1 MTRRTAI
8 VGLVTLAAGA
18 ACGVK
23 AAGPPHI
30 EVDRTPCAHCGML
43 VSEPT
48 FAAAFRRDAF
58 DARIF
63 DDIQCLLNAAVDEA
77 DPERLRF
84 WFHDAATAAWID
96 PTEAVFVRS
105 ARLRTPMGGGLVAFS
120 GMAAAR
126 RGAQQHQGQVVG
138 TLDDLLT
145 SAAPALR
152 KEKGL

>member
-8 VGLVTLAAGA
+8 VGLATLAAGT

-23 AAGPPHI
+23 ADGPPHI

-48 FAAAFRRDAF
+48 FAAACRRDGF

-63 DDIQCLLNAAVDEA
+63 DDIGCLLNATAAEGN
-77 DPERLRF
+77 PERVRF
-84 WFHDAATAAWID
+84 WFHDAETARWID
-96 PTEAVFVRS
+96 RTEAVFVRS
-105 ARLRTPMGGGLVAFS
+105 ARLRTPMGGGLVAFA

-126 RGAQQHQGQVVG
+126 RGAHRHDGHVVG
-138 TLDDLLT
+138 TFEELLT
-145 SAAPALR
+145 TRERAL
-152 KEKGL
+152 